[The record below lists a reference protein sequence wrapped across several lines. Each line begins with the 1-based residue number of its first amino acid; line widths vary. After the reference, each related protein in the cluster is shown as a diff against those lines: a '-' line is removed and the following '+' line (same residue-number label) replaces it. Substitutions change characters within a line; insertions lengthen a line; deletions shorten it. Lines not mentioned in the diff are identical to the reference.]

1 MDGMKGS
8 MIAIDPGSEHCGV
21 AVFVDGRCV
30 MTTERKPVDLYDSLA
45 VWGSQH
51 GNSKLRFDVV
61 VCEDF
66 KLDPKRMASLAH
78 SRLETVKVIGVLEER
93 CRRDGTTFVLQP
105 ASIKRATA
113 AQAKRRLPRLMSM
126 GSGNHCRDA
135 EIHGWHYLWTLK

>member
-1 MDGMKGS
+1 MKDS
-8 MIAIDPGSEHCGV
+8 IIAIDPGAEHCGV

-30 MTTERKPVDLYDSLA
+30 MTTERRPTDLYDSLG

-51 GNSKLRFDVV
+51 GSSKLQFDVMV
-61 VCEDF
+61 VEDF

-113 AQAKRRLPRLMSM
+113 AQAKRRLPKLTSK
-126 GSGNHCRDA
+126 GSGGHAKDA
-135 EIHGWHYLWTLK
+135 ELHGWHYLWTLK